1 MKKLHLLA
9 VLILSLGGSWVM
21 AETDQMNFLKN
32 VFHYYQSTVLIRGEK
47 TVYFD
52 PVRVSGAPHDADV
65 VFVTHTH
72 GDHFSAPDIQ
82 KALKPEGTLVVPA
95 DGAAKAKAA
104 GIKNVLVVLPN
115 QKYEVS
121 GLGFQTVPAYN
132 TDKSFHTKESNWV
145 GYICKINNIAY
156 YMAGDTD
163 LIQEMK
169 DIKTDVA
176 FLPVGGTYT
185 MTAKEAAAA
194 ANLIKPAVAVPI
206 HFADI
211 VGTVQDAKDFISLLD
226 PSIKGVILKK

>member
-9 VLILSLGGSWVM
+9 VLVLALGCSWVS
-21 AETDQMNFLKN
+21 AETDQTNLVKN
-32 VFHYYQSTVLIRGEK
+32 VFHYYQSTILIRGER

-52 PVRVSGAPHDADV
+52 PVSVSGEPHDADI

-72 GDHFSAPDIQ
+72 GDHFSAPDIL
-82 KALKPEGTLVVPA
+82 KVLKPNATLVITA
-95 DGAAKAKAA
+95 DGADKAKAG
-104 GIKNVLVVLPN
+104 GINKVLAVLPN
-115 QKYEVS
+115 QKYEVA
-121 GLGFQTVPAYN
+121 GFGFQTVPAYN
-132 TDKSFHTKESNWV
+132 TNKAYHPKESNWV
-145 GYICKINNIAY
+145 GYICKINAVTY

-163 LIQEMK
+163 LIPEMK

-176 FLPVGGTYT
+176 LLPVGGTYT

-206 HFADI
+206 HFADV
-211 VGTVQDAKDFISLLD
+211 VGTVQDARDFISLLD